1 MNYLRIFII
10 IIISSSTKY
19 EKQNQRILC
28 KPLRVYRISRKG
40 VDKMPAPKRRGRP
53 RKDATAAKTL
63 AENKAAAK
71 KPTAKKTSEKKP
83 SSAAKKTLK
92 PQGNTV
98 FALDIGT
105 RTVVGVLG
113 YMDGEV
119 FRVTDTESI
128 PHLKRAM
135 IDGQVE
141 DIEQV
146 AKVARTVKEALEQR
160 NGIRLTEVSVAAA
173 GRALK
178 TYRVSM
184 DFDVSDKN
192 TITADMVRTM
202 EYETI
207 QKAQGGIDEKFREEE
222 AVFYCVGH
230 SVVHY
235 YLDDY
240 AMANLEGH
248 KGDKV
253 TIDLIGAFLPEVV
266 VEGLYAVTDKTGL
279 KVKSMTL
286 EPIAAMNVIIPP
298 EIRLINIALVDIGAG
313 TSDIAVARDGAI
325 VAYAMATV
333 AGDEISE
340 DIVRKFFVDFNMAEN
355 MKIQASGDTDSIT
368 YRDIFGREQ
377 TMTKADFFEKC
388 TPSVDSLADVISQ
401 TVCDANGQSPAAMF
415 LIGGGSMANGLTD
428 ALAKKLGID
437 PGRVAV
443 GGQEFMKNVDVGGR
457 KLGPEYVTPVGIA
470 VTACT
475 NMAYDFSTVTLNGEQ
490 VRVFDTK
497 SLSVFELLGSAGYKT
512 SQIMGHSGAGLKFT
526 LNGETKILKGTAF
539 TPAIITVN
547 GKSAALTTKIKQGDD
562 IILVPAVNG
571 ENAHAFIRDYA
582 DDLSKAGVIFCG
594 ENAVAGKRAY
604 VNGREVDGDYEIQ
617 PLDNIEIHDART
629 LGAFLMQY
637 GGDTETAQ
645 VYVNGQVQPE
655 SYILKNG
662 DILGFDKG
670 TVASAVPAEET
681 EENIQTAVQPEPAG
695 EQGGFVSIIFNGVP
709 TDLPEKDSKTPY
721 MLIDL
726 FERADIDIENPTR
739 RLVLSVNGGS
749 AKFTDKIQ
757 SGDIVVI
764 KQED

>member
-388 TPSVDSLADVISQ
+388 SPSVDSLADVISQ
-401 TVCDANGQSPAAMF
+401 TV
-415 LIGGGSMANGLTD
+415 
-428 ALAKKLGID
+428 
-437 PGRVAV
+437 
-443 GGQEFMKNVDVGGR
+443 
-457 KLGPEYVTPVGIA
+457 
-470 VTACT
+470 
-475 NMAYDFSTVTLNGEQ
+475 
-490 VRVFDTK
+490 
-497 SLSVFELLGSAGYKT
+497 
-512 SQIMGHSGAGLKFT
+512 
-526 LNGETKILKGTAF
+526 
-539 TPAIITVN
+539 
-547 GKSAALTTKIKQGDD
+547 
-562 IILVPAVNG
+562 
-571 ENAHAFIRDYA
+571 
-582 DDLSKAGVIFCG
+582 
-594 ENAVAGKRAY
+594 
-604 VNGREVDGDYEIQ
+604 
-617 PLDNIEIHDART
+617 
-629 LGAFLMQY
+629 
-637 GGDTETAQ
+637 
-645 VYVNGQVQPE
+645 
-655 SYILKNG
+655 
-662 DILGFDKG
+662 
-670 TVASAVPAEET
+670 
-681 EENIQTAVQPEPAG
+681 
-695 EQGGFVSIIFNGVP
+695 
-709 TDLPEKDSKTPY
+709 
-721 MLIDL
+721 
-726 FERADIDIENPTR
+726 
-739 RLVLSVNGGS
+739 
-749 AKFTDKIQ
+749 
-757 SGDIVVI
+757 
-764 KQED
+764 

>member
-1 MNYLRIFII
+1 
-10 IIISSSTKY
+10 
-19 EKQNQRILC
+19 
-28 KPLRVYRISRKG
+28 
-40 VDKMPAPKRRGRP
+40 MPAPKRRGRP
-53 RKDATAAKTL
+53 RKEESAAKNTSENKKTAAKSG
-63 AENKAAAK
+63 
-71 KPTAKKTSEKKP
+71 TAKKTTAKKP
-83 SSAAKKTLK
+83 SASAKKTLK
-92 PQGNTV
+92 PQGDTV

-113 YMDGEV
+113 FMDGET
-119 FRVTDTESI
+119 FRVTDTESV

-146 AKVARTVKEALEQR
+146 AKVARTVKETLEQR
-160 NGIRLTEVSVAAA
+160 NSIRLTEVSIAAA

-202 EYETI
+202 ECETI
-207 QKAQGGIDEKFREEE
+207 QKAQKGIDEKYSNED

-240 AMANLEGH
+240 AMVNLEGH

-253 TIDLIGAFLPEVV
+253 TIELIGAFLPEVV
-266 VEGLYAVTDKTGL
+266 VEGLYAATDKTGL

-313 TSDIAVARDGAI
+313 TSDIAIARDGAI

-340 DIVRKFFVDFNMAEN
+340 DIVRKFFVDFNMAES

-377 TMTKADFFEKC
+377 TISKDDFFEKC
-388 TPSVDSLADVISQ
+388 SPSVDSLADVISQ

-415 LIGGGSMANGLTD
+415 LIGGGSMANGLAD
-428 ALAKKLGID
+428 ALADKLGID
-437 PGRVAV
+437 HGRVAV
-443 GGQEFMKNVDVGGR
+443 GGQEFMKNVDVGDR

-497 SLSVFELLGSAGYKT
+497 SLSVFELLGSAGFKT

-526 LNGETKILKGTAF
+526 LNGETKMLKGTAF
-539 TPAIITVN
+539 IPAVITVN
-547 GKSAALTTKIKQGDD
+547 DKPAALTTKIKQGDS
-562 IILVPAVNG
+562 ITLTPAVNG

-582 DDLSKAGVIFCG
+582 D
-594 ENAVAGKRAY
+594 AGKRAY
-604 VNGREVDGDYEIQ
+604 ANGKEVGKDYEIQ

-637 GGDTETAQ
+637 GGDTQTAT
-645 VYVNGQVQPE
+645 VYVNGEEKPE
-655 SYILKNG
+655 SYVLCDG

-670 TVASAVPAEET
+670 SSAEAVQAAVVT
-681 EENIQTAVQPEPAG
+681 ESVSGEKTLEDIQTA
-695 EQGGFVSIIFNGVP
+695 EQGNFVSVIFNGVP
-709 TDLPEKDSKTPY
+709 TDLPEKESKTPY

-739 RLVLSVNGGS
+739 RLVLSVNGKS

-764 KQED
+764 KQEG

>member
-1 MNYLRIFII
+1 MNYSPLFII
-10 IIISSSTKY
+10 IIISRKYVIENKINSVNHYGFTEFTKGS
-19 EKQNQRILC
+19 I
-28 KPLRVYRISRKG
+28 
-40 VDKMPAPKRRGRP
+40 KMPAPKRRGRP
-53 RKDATAAKTL
+53 RKEESAAKITT
-63 AENKAAAK
+63 EKNSAK
-71 KPTAKKTSEKKP
+71 KPSAPAKK
-83 SSAAKKTLK
+83 ALK
-92 PQGNTV
+92 PQGDTV

-113 YMDGEV
+113 YMDGET
-119 FRVTDTESI
+119 FRVTDTESV

-146 AKVARTVKEALEQR
+146 AKVARTVKETLEQR
-160 NGIRLTEVSVAAA
+160 NGIKLTEVSVAAA

-207 QKAQGGIDEKFREEE
+207 QKAQSGIDEKFRDED

-240 AMANLEGH
+240 VMVNLEGH

-253 TIDLIGAFLPEVV
+253 TIELIGAFLPEVV

-340 DIVRKFFVDFNMAEN
+340 DIVRKFFVDFNMAES

-377 TMTKADFFEKC
+377 AISKTDFFEKC
-388 TPSVDSLADVISQ
+388 SPSVDSLADVISQ

-428 ALAKKLGID
+428 ALAEKLGID

-443 GGQEFMKNVDVGGR
+443 GGQEFLKNVDVGDR

-497 SLSVFELLGSAGYKT
+497 SLSVFELLGSAGFKT

-526 LNGETKILKGTAF
+526 LNGETKMIKGTAF
-539 TPAIITVN
+539 TPAVITVN
-547 GKSAALTTKIKQGDD
+547 GKPAALTTKVKQGDD
-562 IILVPAVNG
+562 ITLEPAVNG

-582 DDLSKAGVIFCG
+582 PDISKANVIFCG

-604 VNGREVDGDYEIQ
+604 ANGKEVGKDYEIQ

-637 GGDTETAQ
+637 GGDTETAT
-645 VYVNGQVQPE
+645 VYVNGEEKPE
-655 SYILKNG
+655 SYVLRDG

-670 TVASAVPAEET
+670 ISETAAQHIAVAQHVAVGQPETAVSSAQQAYESTVESAEE
-681 EENIQTAVQPEPAG
+681 
-695 EQGGFVSIIFNGVP
+695 QGNFVSIIFNGIP
-709 TDLPEKDSKTPY
+709 TDLPEKESKTPY

-726 FERADIDIENPTR
+726 FERANIDIENPTR

>member
-1 MNYLRIFII
+1 MA
-10 IIISSSTKY
+10 
-19 EKQNQRILC
+19 
-28 KPLRVYRISRKG
+28 
-40 VDKMPAPKRRGRP
+40 APKRRGRP
-53 RKDATAAKTL
+53 RKEESAAKNTS
-63 AENKAAAK
+63 ENKKTTAK
-71 KPTAKKTSEKKP
+71 SATAKKTTAKKP
-83 SSAAKKTLK
+83 SASAKKTLK
-92 PQGNTV
+92 PQGDTV

-113 YMDGEV
+113 FMDGET
-119 FRVTDTESI
+119 FRVTDTESV

-146 AKVARTVKEALEQR
+146 AKVARTVKETLEQR
-160 NGIRLTEVSVAAA
+160 NSIRLTEVSVAAA

-184 DFDVSDKN
+184 NFDVSDKN

-202 EYETI
+202 ECETI
-207 QKAQGGIDEKFREEE
+207 QKAQKGIDEKYSNED

-240 AMANLEGH
+240 AMVNLEGH

-253 TIDLIGAFLPEVV
+253 TIELIGAFLPEVV
-266 VEGLYAVTDKTGL
+266 VEGLYAATDKTGL

-313 TSDIAVARDGAI
+313 TSDIAIARDGAI

-340 DIVRKFFVDFNMAEN
+340 DIVRKFFVDFNMAES

-377 TMTKADFFEKC
+377 TISKADFFEKC
-388 TPSVDSLADVISQ
+388 SPSVDSLADVISQ
-401 TVCDANGQSPAAMF
+401 AVCDANGQSPAAMF
-415 LIGGGSMANGLTD
+415 LIGGGSMANGLAD
-428 ALAKKLGID
+428 ALADKLGID
-437 PGRVAV
+437 HGRVAV
-443 GGQEFMKNVDVGGR
+443 GGQEFMKNVDLGDR

-475 NMAYDFSTVTLNGEQ
+475 NMAY
-490 VRVFDTK
+490 TK
-497 SLSVFELLGSAGYKT
+497 SLSVFELLGSAGFKT

-526 LNGETKILKGTAF
+526 LNGETKMLKGTAF
-539 TPAIITVN
+539 IPAVITVN
-547 GKSAALTTKIKQGDD
+547 DKPAALTTKIKQGDS
-562 IILVPAVNG
+562 ITLTPAVNG
-571 ENAHAFIRDYA
+571 ENAHAFVRDYA
-582 DDLSKAGVIFCG
+582 DDISRVSVIFCG

-604 VNGREVDGDYEIQ
+604 ANGKEVGKDYEIQ
-617 PLDNIEIHDART
+617 PLDNIDIHDART

-637 GGDTETAQ
+637 GGDTQTAT
-645 VYVNGQVQPE
+645 VYVNGEEKSE
-655 SYILKNG
+655 SYVLCDG

-670 TVASAVPAEET
+670 SSSEAVQAAVAAESASGVQTA
-681 EENIQTAVQPEPAG
+681 ENIQTA
-695 EQGGFVSIIFNGVP
+695 EQGNFVSVIFNGVP
-709 TDLPEKDSKTPY
+709 TDLPEKESKTPY

-726 FERADIDIENPTR
+726 FERANIDIENPTR
-739 RLVLSVNGGS
+739 RIVLTVNGKS